1 MLLFEHTDPLNFLG
15 NSVGLNTSEALLEQL
30 GLLSSTQISSTSG
43 GSSAL
48 RRLRRTHL
56 LLCVHSADMGEGGWG
71 LAGAGAVASAGSCGG
86 AVGSVAAAGTL
97 PLQYSY

>member
-1 MLLFEHTDPLNFLG
+1 MG
-15 NSVGLNTSEALLEQL
+15 SLETHVHRCSL
-30 GLLSSTQISSTSG
+30 PF
-43 GSSAL
+43 
-48 RRLRRTHL
+48 LRRTHL

-71 LAGAGAVASAGSCGG
+71 LAGAGAVASAGGCGG